1 MNISGVEWVI
11 VLVAAFVLFGPKR
24 LPELGRALGKSIRE
38 FKKATSGLME
48 EEETVSKE
56 TTRR

>member
-1 MNISGVEWVI
+1 VNISGVEWVI

>member
-1 MNISGVEWVI
+1 MNISGVEWLI

-24 LPELGRALGKSIRE
+24 LPELGRAIGKSIRE

-48 EEETVSKE
+48 EEETAPKE